1 MAITELLVTK
11 IYVVDSITSS
21 LPPAVKD
28 RIVYEKATKKLK
40 IYNVT
45 SKAWEAIAADNV
57 VYAANATA
65 LAAITGAFDGQIGID
80 GEKFQLY
87 IWSNSAWAAVG
98 GSGSI
103 TLVADK
109 ASLPAVADSD
119 EGDVAITKDSNVLYY
134 FNGTAW
140 VSTQELIT
148 LADKTSVTV
157 GGLNAGT
164 EVSGMTNQELWE
176 AVLLKELFPTLTNP
190 STTFAF
196 NAGSSGVLK
205 EIGSAIDLTFTSTFS
220 RGSIN
225 PQYKSESAYR
235 SGLPNKYTYT
245 GTSIAGDK
253 ASTALTDTATIAGY
267 TVVRG
272 DQSWTMTCSYDAGV
286 QPKSNKGNNY
296 NSALAAGTVAAKTLT
311 IKGTYPFFATTSN
324 ITTMTKQ
331 SLVAVN
337 STSITAKMVGCT
349 DTDFWAID
357 VPACWTI
364 TGFKADG
371 AYLNGNKA
379 NSMLQW
385 STSDVEATEH
395 NAGIAYKRYS
405 YGANGAPK
413 MGATTLTI
421 DVTYDSSVQ

>member
-1 MAITELLVTK
+1 MAITELVVTK
-11 IYVVDSITSS
+11 IYVVDSIASNF
-21 LPPAVKD
+21 PPAVEN
-28 RIVYEKATKKLK
+28 RIVYEKTTKKLK
-40 IYNVT
+40 IYNAT
-45 SKAWEAIAADNV
+45 SSAWEAIASDSV
-57 VYAANATA
+57 VYAANLTA
-65 LAAITGAFDGQIGID
+65 LNAITGSFNGQLGVD
-80 GEKFQLY
+80 GEELQLY
-87 IWSNSAWAAVG
+87 VWVDSAWVEVG

-103 TLVADK
+103 TLVANK
-109 ASLPAVADSD
+109 AALPAVEDSD

-148 LADKTSVTV
+148 LSDKTSVTV

-164 EVSGMTNQELWE
+164 EVANMTNQELWE
-176 AVLLKELFPTLTNP
+176 AVLLKELFPALTNP
-190 STTFAF
+190 STGFSF
-196 NAGSSGVLK
+196 NAGGSGVLK
-205 EIGSAIDLTFTSTFS
+205 EIGSTINLTFTSTFD

-225 PQYKSESAYR
+225 PQYKSESSYR

-253 ASTALTDTATIAGY
+253 DSTALSDTANISSY

-296 NSALAAGTVAAKTLT
+296 NSALAAGTTAAKTLT

-324 ITTMTKQ
+324 ITTKTKQ
-331 SLVAVN
+331 SLVAIN
-337 STSITAKMVGCT
+337 STSLTVNMVGCT
-349 DTDFWAID
+349 DTNFWVID

-385 STSDVEATEH
+385 SVEDLAETEH

-421 DVTYDSSVQ
+421 DVTYDASVQ

>member
-1 MAITELLVTK
+1 MIQELLTTK
-11 IYVVDSITSS
+11 IFVVDSITASM
-21 LPPAVKD
+21 PPSVRD
-28 RIVYEKATKKLK
+28 RICYDKSTKKLK
-40 IYNVT
+40 IYNATT
-45 SKAWEAIAADNV
+45 SVWEAIASDSV
-57 VYAANATA
+57 VYAANLTA
-65 LAAITGAFDGQIGID
+65 LNAITGSFNGQIGVD
-80 GEKFQLY
+80 GEELQLY
-87 IWSNSAWAAVG
+87 VWIDSAWVEVG

-103 TLVADK
+103 TLVASQS
-109 ASLPAVADSD
+109 ALPAVGDSD

-140 VSTQELIT
+140 ISTKELIT
-148 LADKTSVTV
+148 LSDATSVTV
-157 GGLNAGT
+157 GGLTAGT
-164 EVSGMTNQELWE
+164 TVSGMTNQELWE

-190 STTFAF
+190 STTFSF

-205 EIGSAIDLTFTSTFS
+205 EIGSTIDLTFTSTFN

-225 PQYKSESAYR
+225 PQYKSESPYR

-245 GTSIAGDK
+245 GTSIAGDN
-253 ASTALTDTATIAGY
+253 ASTALTDSETIADY
-267 TVVRG
+267 VVVRG

-331 SLVAVN
+331 SLTAIN
-337 STSITAKMVGCT
+337 STSITANMVGCT
-349 DTDFWAID
+349 DANFWVID

-385 STSDVEATEH
+385 TVTNIEATEH

-413 MGATTLTI
+413 MGATALTI
-421 DVTYDSSVQ
+421 DITYDSSVQ

>member
-1 MAITELLVTK
+1 MIQELLTTK
-11 IYVVDSITSS
+11 IFVVDSITAFM
-21 LPPAVKD
+21 PPAVMD
-28 RIVYEKATKKLK
+28 RICYDKSTKKLN
-40 IYNVT
+40 IYNAT
-45 SKAWEAIAADNV
+45 SSAWEAIESDSV
-57 VYAANATA
+57 IYAANLTA
-65 LAAITGAFDGQIGID
+65 LNAITGSFNGQLGVD
-80 GEKFQLY
+80 GEELQLY
-87 IWSNSAWAAVG
+87 VWVDSAWVAVG

-103 TLVADK
+103 TLVTNK
-109 ASLPAVADSD
+109 AALPAVEDSD

-140 VSTQELIT
+140 ISTQELIT
-148 LADKTSVTV
+148 LSDKTSVTV

-164 EVSGMTNQELWE
+164 EVANMTNQELWE

-190 STTFAF
+190 STGFSF
-196 NAGSSGVLK
+196 NAGNSGVLK
-205 EIGSAIDLTFTSTFS
+205 EIGSSLDLTFTSTFN

-245 GTSIAGDK
+245 GTGIAGDK

-286 QPKSNKGNNY
+286 QPKSNKGNNSS
-296 NSALAAGTVAAKTLT
+296 SALAAGTTAAKTLT
-311 IKGTYPFFATTSN
+311 IKGTYPFFATTAN
-324 ITTMTKQ
+324 ITTKTKQ
-331 SLVAVN
+331 SLVAIN
-337 STSITAKMVGCT
+337 STTITVNMVGCT
-349 DTDFWAID
+349 DTNFWVID

-385 STSDVEATEH
+385 SVAGLDATEH

-405 YGANGAPK
+405 YGTNGAPK

-421 DVTYDSSVQ
+421 DVTYDASVQ